1 MNRIKVVIC
10 GKEYTLQTEEDTNYV
25 YNLANTL
32 EKNIINTVNKSNVSG
47 QCASVMVALSLL
59 DDVKQLDK
67 KYSKMKTY
75 LNEVDKIKQERD
87 NALREVKRHNS
98 KVEQLENSLKFKS
111 LGKMCLEN
119 YSPNTTEDV

>member
-87 NALREVKRHNS
+87 NALREVK
-98 KVEQLENSLKFKS
+98 SLKALVK
-111 LGKMCLEN
+111 C
-119 YSPNTTEDV
+119 V